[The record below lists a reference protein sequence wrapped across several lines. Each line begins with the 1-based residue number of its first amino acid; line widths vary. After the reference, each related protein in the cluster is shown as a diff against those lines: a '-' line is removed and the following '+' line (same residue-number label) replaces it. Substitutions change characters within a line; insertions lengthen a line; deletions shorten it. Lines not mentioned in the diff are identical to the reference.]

1 MALDCRGRHSAVLPR
16 VQQSA
21 PMKFLHTIKNLLGR
35 GTTLGEVEGGA
46 QAGPGQLPAA
56 PLTKPPNRA
65 QALPSFK
72 TQRARAASAL
82 PRSDR
87 RLANTDISTYRSAND
102 TREVVRNLA
111 ASNPD
116 LSSTVNSYLRVG
128 IPEEYTVIARDPDG
142 AINVEAT
149 KLAQEILR
157 RITYL
162 GDVTLGYNPVTDLQ
176 SLSESLAK
184 ELIQYGSMGLELG
197 LDKQR
202 LPTFLSPVSV
212 TKIQFKEEDGG
223 VYPVQVIG
231 GEEIS
236 LDIPTFFYLSVDQ
249 DLLTAYSGSFIEA
262 AIQAVLADTAFLN
275 DLRKSMQRVI
285 QPRLVATII
294 EDKVKATAPPEVISD
309 PTKLEQ
315 LYTRLLDQIGTELE
329 GLNPEDALVTFDSVQ
344 YSMLKSEAG
353 GGDTSSTLQ
362 AVRQIIESKL
372 AAGAK
377 SMPAILGRDSTG
389 TAATTSTML
398 FMKSANIVRTK
409 LNILYSRMLTQA
421 ARLMG
426 RDVYVEFRYADLD
439 LRPPAEL
446 EAYKAMRQSRIL
458 ELLSLGLI
466 SDEEASIQLTGNLP
480 RDGHVPLA
488 GTMFRANN
496 GNLSANPASQTSNMN
511 ITEKTLKP
519 NTPDQPKS

>member
-35 GTTLGEVEGGA
+35 RTTLGEVEGGA

-309 PTKLEQ
+309 PTKLEE

-329 GLNPEDALVTFDSVQ
+329 GLNPEDALVTFDSVE
-344 YSMLKSEAG
+344 YSMLKSETG

-426 RDVYVEFRYADLD
+426 QDVYVEFRYADLD

-488 GTMFRANN
+488 GTMFKS
-496 GNLSANPASQTSNMN
+496 GGGLVANPNSQTSTMN
-511 ITEKTLKP
+511 VAEKTLQP